1 MSSKMIVRKQK
12 HPGHPVHQNF
22 TESDHDEG
30 CDLFETKV
38 IFNED
43 LLRDRQDEGD
53 KNEVCKVSS
62 VLH

>member
-1 MSSKMIVRKQK
+1 M
-12 HPGHPVHQNF
+12 HQNL
-22 TESDHDEG
+22 TESDEG
-30 CDLFETKV
+30 CELFETKV

-62 VLH
+62 VLHESDFHSKY